1 MEKHHKFSIWYVLI
15 AVWIVL
21 ILQNSISQTFR
32 VEQVAYSEFVKALQ
46 NGRVVEVAVT
56 QDRIQGKMKVT
67 KDGQEVERAFTTVR
81 VDPNLSQLLEKYDVT
96 FKGVAESNFLKNLAS
111 WFFPVLLFFGIWYL
125 MMRRFSAQQGSFL
138 TLGRKKAKV
147 YMENEVGVTFD
158 DAAGVDEAKEELVEV
173 IEFLRA
179 PEKFTRLGGKLPKGI
194 LLVGPPGTGKTLL
207 AKAVAGE
214 SGVPFFIMSGSEFV
228 ELFVGMGAARVR
240 DLFAQAKEKAP
251 CIIFVDELDALGKA
265 RGIGITGGHDEREQT
280 LNQLLVEMDGFDPN
294 LGVILM
300 AATNRPE
307 ILDPALLRP
316 GRFDRHILVDRPDK
330 KGRADILKVHLKGIT
345 IDKGLDI
352 DTIAGMTPGFVG
364 ADLANLVNEAALLAV
379 RHNKEKVGMDEFQEA
394 VERIIAGLEKKNRL
408 INKKEREIVAYHE
421 VGHAMV
427 ALSLPGTDPVR
438 KISIIPRGV
447 AALGYTLQV
456 PTEDRFLM
464 SKSELLNKIAVALGG
479 RAAEE
484 IEFEDVSTGAHNDLA
499 RATDIARSMVK
510 EYGMSGELGHIY
522 FEKDRQKQYLEMGL
536 PSRNEYSEQTAQI
549 IDHEIKAIL
558 DSQFEVAKGILVKH
572 KEVLDKGAA
581 LVLKEEN
588 IEGDR
593 LRKLLEDNDKGRHT
607 RSRASSKGRGTG
619 ESRKGRA
626 PLANDIRL

>member
-1 MEKHHKFSIWYVLI
+1 MEKQHKFSIWYVVI
-15 AVWIVL
+15 AIWIVL
-21 ILQNSISQTFR
+21 ILQHSIAETFR
-32 VEQVAYSEFVKALQ
+32 VQQISYSEFLKALQ
-46 NGRVVEVAVT
+46 DGRVTEVAVA
-56 QDRIQGKMKVT
+56 QDRIQGKIQAEEE
-67 KDGQEVERAFTTVR
+67 GQIVEKTFSTIR
-81 VDPNLSQLLEKYDVT
+81 VEPDLSQILEKYNVA

-111 WFFPVLLFFGIWYL
+111 WFFPVLLFVGLWYF

-138 TLGRKKAKV
+138 TLGRKKARV
-147 YMENEVGVTFD
+147 YMENEVGVTFQ

-173 IEFLRA
+173 IDFLKS
-179 PEKFTRLGGKLPKGI
+179 PEKFTKLGGKLPKGI

-214 SGVPFFIMSGSEFV
+214 SGVPFFSMSGSEFV

-251 CIIFVDELDALGKA
+251 CIIFIDELDALGKA
-265 RGIGITGGHDEREQT
+265 RGMGMTGGHDEREQT

-330 KGRADILKVHLKGIT
+330 KGREDILKIHMKGIT
-345 IDKGLDI
+345 IETDVDVGAV
-352 DTIAGMTPGFVG
+352 AGMTPGFVG
-364 ADLANLVNEAALLAV
+364 ADLANLVNEATLLAV
-379 RHNKEKVGMDEFQEA
+379 RRNKTKVGMAEFQEA
-394 VERIIAGLEKKNRL
+394 VERIVAGLEKKNRL
-408 INKKEREIVAYHE
+408 INEKEREIVAFHE
-421 VGHAMV
+421 VGHALV

-484 IEFEDVSTGAHNDLA
+484 IQFKDISTGAHNDLA

-510 EYGMSGELGHIY
+510 EYGMSHSLGHIY
-522 FEKDRQKQYLEMGL
+522 FEKDRQKQFPDFGL
-536 PSRNEYSEQTAQI
+536 PRHNDYSEQTAQV
-549 IDHEIKAIL
+549 IDTEIKAIL
-558 DSQFEVAKGILVKH
+558 DSQYEAAKGILTKH
-572 KEVLDKGAA
+572 KKALDQGAT
-581 LVLKEEN
+581 LVLKEETIDGERLKQLLPKRSGAGKN
-588 IEGDR
+588 EGVTAR
-593 LRKLLEDNDKGRHT
+593 GKT
-607 RSRASSKGRGTG
+607 SRTTK
-619 ESRKGRA
+619 
-626 PLANDIRL
+626 P

>member
-21 ILQNSISQTFR
+21 ILQNMISHMFAIER
-32 VEQVAYSEFVKALQ
+32 IPYSDFVKALQ
-46 NGRVVEVAVT
+46 DQRVLEVAIT
-56 QDRIQGKMKVT
+56 QDRIQGKMKMT
-67 KDGQEVERAFTTVR
+67 QDGQEVEKAFTTVR
-81 VDPNLSQLLEKYDVT
+81 VDQDLSQMLEKYNVT
-96 FKGVAESNFLKNLAS
+96 FKGIAESSFLKSLAS
-111 WFFPVLLFFGIWYL
+111 WFFPVLLFIGIWYL

-147 YMENEVGVTFD
+147 YMEDEVGVTFD

-173 IEFLRA
+173 IEFLKS

-214 SGVPFFIMSGSEFV
+214 SGVPFFSMSGSEFV

-240 DLFAQAKEKAP
+240 DLFAQAKGRAP
-251 CIIFVDELDALGKA
+251 CIIFIDELDALGKA
-265 RGIGITGGHDEREQT
+265 RGIGMTGGHDEREQT

-330 KGRADILKVHLKGIT
+330 KGRADILKVHLEGIT
-345 IDKGLDI
+345 VDKDLDV
-352 DTIAGMTPGFVG
+352 DTVAGMTPGFVG

-379 RHNKEKVGMDEFQEA
+379 RHNRAKVGMAEFQDA
-394 VERIIAGLEKKNRL
+394 VERLIAGLEKKNRL

-421 VGHAMV
+421 VGHALV

-464 SKSELLNKIAVALGG
+464 SKSELLDKIAVALGG
-479 RAAEE
+479 RAAEQ
-484 IEFEDVSTGAHNDLA
+484 IEFKDVSTGAHNDLA

-510 EYGMSGELGHIY
+510 EYGMSAELGHIY

-536 PSRNEYSEQTAQI
+536 PSRNDYSEQTAQI

-558 DSQFEVAKGILVKH
+558 DSQYEVAKGILVKN
-572 KEVLDKGAA
+572 KKVLDEGAA

-588 IEGDR
+588 IEGER
-593 LRKLLEDNDKGRHT
+593 LKKLLKSHHKRRPSRTKNTGKQN
-607 RSRASSKGRGTG
+607 RSREASKI
-619 ESRKGRA
+619 KA
-626 PLANDIRL
+626 PPA

>member
-15 AVWIVL
+15 AVWSVL
-21 ILQNSISQTFR
+21 ILQNAISQKFR
-32 VEQVAYSEFVKALQ
+32 VQQVPYSEFVKSLQ
-46 NGRVVEVAVT
+46 NGKVVEVAIA
-56 QDRIQGKMKVT
+56 QDRIKGKMRAT
-67 KDGQEVERAFTTVR
+67 KDGQEVEKAFSTVR
-81 VDPNLSQLLEKYDVT
+81 VDPNLSQMLEKYNVT
-96 FKGVAESNFLKNLAS
+96 FTGVVESNFLKNLAS
-111 WFFPVLLFFGIWYL
+111 WFFPVLLFFGVWYF

-173 IEFLRA
+173 IEFLKS
-179 PEKFTRLGGKLPKGI
+179 PEKFTKLGGKLPKGI

-214 SGVPFFIMSGSEFV
+214 SGVPFFSMSGSEFV

-251 CIIFVDELDALGKA
+251 CIIFIDELDALGKV
-265 RGIGITGGHDEREQT
+265 RGMGITGGHDEREQT
-280 LNQLLVEMDGFDPN
+280 LNQLLVEMDGFDPTI
-294 LGVILM
+294 GVILM
-300 AATNRPE
+300 GATNRPE
-307 ILDPALLRP
+307 TLDPALLRA

-330 KGRADILKVHLKGIT
+330 KGREEILKVHLKGIT
-345 IDKGLDI
+345 VGKDVEIG
-352 DTIAGMTPGFVG
+352 TIAGMTPGFVG

-379 RHNKEKVGMDEFQEA
+379 RHNREKVGMAEFQEA
-394 VERIIAGLEKKNRL
+394 VERTIAGLEKKNRL
-408 INKKEREIVAYHE
+408 INEKERQIVAYHE
-421 VGHAMV
+421 VGHALV

-438 KISIIPRGV
+438 KVSIIPRGV

-464 SKSELLNKIAVALGG
+464 AKSELLNKIAVLLGG

-484 IEFEDVSTGAHNDLA
+484 IHFQDVSTGGHNDLA

-510 EYGMSGELGHIY
+510 EYGMSPELGHIY
-522 FEKDRQKQYLEMGL
+522 FEKDRQKQFLEMGL
-536 PSRNEYSEQTAQI
+536 PTAKDYSEQTAQV
-549 IDHEIKAIL
+549 IDREIKTIL
-558 DSQFEVAKGILVKH
+558 DAQYEIAKHLLTTH
-572 KEVLDKGAA
+572 KKILDKGAS
-581 LVLKEEN
+581 LVLKEES

-593 LRKLLEDNDKGRHT
+593 LKQLLEAGK
-607 RSRASSKGRGTG
+607 SA
-619 ESRKGRA
+619 
-626 PLANDIRL
+626 

>member
-21 ILQNSISQTFR
+21 ILHNLIVQMFA
-32 VEQVAYSEFVKALQ
+32 VERLPYSEFVKALHE
-46 NGRVVEVAVT
+46 GRVVEVAIT
-56 QDRIQGKMKVT
+56 EDRIQGKVKVIQ
-67 KDGQEVERAFTTVR
+67 DGQEVEKVFSTVR
-81 VDPNLSQLLEKYDVT
+81 VDPDLSGLLEKYNVT
-96 FKGVAESNFLKNLAS
+96 FKGVVESHFLRNLAS
-111 WFFPVLLFFGIWYL
+111 WVFPLLLFVGIWYF
-125 MMRRFSAQQGSFL
+125 MMRRFAAQQGSFL

-147 YMENEVGVTFD
+147 YMEDEVGVTFD

-173 IEFLRA
+173 IEFLKS
-179 PEKFTRLGGKLPKGI
+179 PEKFTRLGGKLPKGV

-207 AKAVAGE
+207 ARAVAGE
-214 SGVPFFIMSGSEFV
+214 SGVPFFSMSGSEFV

-251 CIIFVDELDALGKA
+251 CIIFIDELDALGKA
-265 RGIGITGGHDEREQT
+265 RGVGITGGHDEREQT
-280 LNQLLVEMDGFDPN
+280 LNQLLVEMDGFDPTI
-294 LGVILM
+294 GVILM

-330 KGRADILKVHLKGIT
+330 IGRAEILRVHLKEIT
-345 IDKGLDI
+345 VDKDVDI

-364 ADLANLVNEAALLAV
+364 ADLANLANEATLLAV
-379 RHNKEKVGMDEFQEA
+379 RHNKDKVGMAEFQEA
-394 VERIIAGLEKKNRL
+394 VERIVAGLEKKNRL
-408 INKKEREIVAYHE
+408 INEKERKIVAYHE
-421 VGHAMV
+421 VGHALV

-484 IEFEDVSTGAHNDLA
+484 IEFKDISTGAHNDLS

-510 EYGMSGELGHIY
+510 EYGMSPELGHIY
-522 FEKDRQKQYLEMGL
+522 FEKERQRQPFHDIGL
-536 PSRNEYSEQTAQI
+536 PSAKDYSEQTAEV
-549 IDHEIKAIL
+549 IDREIKAIL
-558 DSQFEVAKGILVKH
+558 DSQYEVAKEILTKN
-572 KEVLDKGAA
+572 KKVLDEGAA

-588 IEGDR
+588 IAGDR
-593 LRKLLEDNDKGRHT
+593 LKKLLYPDEKG
-607 RSRASSKGRGTG
+607 
-619 ESRKGRA
+619 
-626 PLANDIRL
+626 

>member
-15 AVWIVL
+15 AIWIVF
-21 ILQNSISQTFR
+21 ILQHTIAQTFR
-32 VEQVAYSEFVKALQ
+32 VQQISYSEFLKNLQ
-46 NGRVVEVAVT
+46 NGEIVEIAIT
-56 QDRIQGKMKVT
+56 QDRIQGKMRT
-67 KDGQEVERAFTTVR
+67 IKDGQEMESAFSTVR
-81 VDPNLSQLLEKYDVT
+81 VDPNLSQILEKYNVS
-96 FKGVAESNFLKNLAS
+96 FKGVAESNFMKNLAS

-125 MMRRFSAQQGSFL
+125 MMRRFSAQQGGFL
-138 TLGRKKAKV
+138 TLGRKKARV
-147 YMENEVGVTFD
+147 YMENEVGVTFE

-173 IEFLRA
+173 IEFLKS

-207 AKAVAGE
+207 ARAVAGE
-214 SGVPFFIMSGSEFV
+214 SGVPFFSMSGSEFV

-251 CIIFVDELDALGKA
+251 CIIFIDELDALGKA
-265 RGIGITGGHDEREQT
+265 RGVGVTGGHDEREQT

-294 LGVILM
+294 IGVILM

-330 KGRADILKVHLKGIT
+330 KGREEILKVHMKGIT
-345 IDKGLDI
+345 LDKDI
-352 DTIAGMTPGFVG
+352 EIETIAGMTPGFVG

-379 RHNKEKVGMDEFQEA
+379 RRNKSKVGMAEFQEA

-408 INKKEREIVAYHE
+408 INEKEREIVAYHE
-421 VGHAMV
+421 VGHALV

-484 IEFEDVSTGAHNDLA
+484 IHFQDVSTGAHNDLA

-510 EYGMSGELGHIY
+510 EYGMSPDLGHIY
-522 FEKDRQKQYLEMGL
+522 FEKERQKQFLDFGL
-536 PSRNEYSEQTAQI
+536 SPAKDYSEQTAQV
-549 IDHEIKAIL
+549 IDKEIKAIL
-558 DSQFEVAKGILVKH
+558 DSQYEVAKGILTTH
-572 KEVLDKGAA
+572 KKFLDKGAA
-581 LVLKEEN
+581 LVLKEES
-588 IEGDR
+588 IEGER
-593 LRKLLEDNDKGRHT
+593 LRKMLPAKKKAKQT
-607 RSRASSKGRGTG
+607 
-619 ESRKGRA
+619 
-626 PLANDIRL
+626 